1 MYVHEEIMEALGKIQ
16 RKYGMEKTE
25 AVAETAQAI
34 HLMLTLNEPDI
45 GAMLD
50 AILERKPRRIRP
62 FDIMEAA

>member
-16 RKYGMEKTE
+16 HKHGMEKAETG
-25 AVAETAQAI
+25 AETAQAI

-45 GAMLD
+45 SAMLD
-50 AILERKPRRIRP
+50 AILAHKLRRARP